1 MNEEKKMQHKDG
13 RQNEKLKNDND
24 KLKEKYVNDKSI
36 INDPKLFGVNSL
48 VVIKKIIDLNKK
60 NVRNLL
66 VLDNNNMSKKNNGG
80 FGGLGVDGTEFI
92 PSPSSSL
99 SLPSINHDTVSLS
112 SSSNNNKSDLKVDDQ
127 DNIPNQITNNAAISI
142 VSSLNN
148 NTNICGNNLIESN
161 KNGDK
166 VIDKIPPKPSAVT
179 STPTS
184 AVAVGAAAAAANSLT
199 TTTITSTSTLLDE
212 EDCRKK
218 RCADRYDSSESSDR

>member
-13 RQNEKLKNDND
+13 RQNEKLRNDND

-80 FGGLGVDGTEFI
+80 FGGLSVDGTEFI

-112 SSSNNNKSDLKVDDQ
+112 SNNNNKSDLKVDDQ
-127 DNIPNQITNNAAISI
+127 DNIPNKIINNAAISI
-142 VSSLNN
+142 VTSLNN
-148 NTNICGNNLIESN
+148 NTNCNTNIRGNNLIESN

-179 STPTS
+179 TTPTS
-184 AVAVGAAAAAANSLT
+184 AVAAGANSLA